1 MNQWPDPEVVTRV
14 AERVS
19 SAGEQLASGWVD
31 RDDDQL
37 LTIGGAHLT
46 AALAPVAPAPSF
58 VAELARQLREAPPVE
73 TIEIS
78 EAAHNL
84 DRRIFYGVAVGSLAS
99 AAVAA
104 AIILR
109 YRTVR
114 RAA

>member
-1 MNQWPDPEVVTRV
+1 MNQWPVPEFVTRV

-19 SAGEQLASGWVD
+19 SAGEEFASGLVD

-37 LTIGGAHLT
+37 LTVGGAHLT
-46 AALAPVAPAPSF
+46 AALAPVTPSPSF

-78 EAAHNL
+78 ETAHNV
-84 DRRIFYGVAVGSLAS
+84 DRRIFYGVAMGSLAS

>member
-1 MNQWPDPEVVTRV
+1 MNQWPVAEFVTRV

-19 SAGEQLASGWVD
+19 SAGEELASGLVD

-37 LTIGGAHLT
+37 LTIGGAHLA
-46 AALAPVAPAPSF
+46 AALAPVEPTPAF
-58 VAELARQLREAPPVE
+58 VAELARQLREAAPVE
-73 TIEIS
+73 TIDLAEP
-78 EAAHNL
+78 ARNV
-84 DRRIFYGVAVGSLAS
+84 DRRIYYGVAVGSLAS

-109 YRTVR
+109 FRTVR